1 MKLPA
6 LVFIAFALT
15 ACSQS
20 DEDHTRAEARRTAE
34 QLKHD
39 SEKAFHKAEIET
51 KKASRELDADLEKGR
66 EKARRALNQPDR
78 PTDKDRQ

>member
-6 LVFIAFALT
+6 LLIIAFALS

-20 DEDHTRAEARRTAE
+20 QEDQTRAQARQTAE
-34 QLKHD
+34 QVKRD

-51 KKASRELDADLEKGR
+51 KKASRDLNADLEK
-66 EKARRALNQPDR
+66 ARDKTRHALNQPDE
-78 PTDKDRQ
+78 PRQ